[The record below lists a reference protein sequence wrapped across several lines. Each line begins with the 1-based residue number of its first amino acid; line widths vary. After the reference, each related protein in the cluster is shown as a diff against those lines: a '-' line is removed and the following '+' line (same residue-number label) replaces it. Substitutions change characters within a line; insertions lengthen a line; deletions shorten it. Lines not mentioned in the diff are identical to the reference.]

1 MDGAW
6 RCHYCD
12 PEAGFERV
20 PTHLLQWYQNGT
32 VLQKMQDM
40 SMELAAR
47 LRSAGPKLGHDS
59 IALRNEKFTRT
70 HYQFVVRA
78 RMPTTRRFATVL
90 ATLLHYTPI
99 RLKLGNCGLNQM
111 ILKEDFAHLLS

>member
-1 MDGAW
+1 MRWMDGAW

-59 IALRNEKFTRT
+59 IALRNEKLTRT

-78 RMPTTRRFATVL
+78 RMPTTRRFAPLQYSPLCSTTRRY
-90 ATLLHYTPI
+90 A
-99 RLKLGNCGLNQM
+99 
-111 ILKEDFAHLLS
+111 

>member
-47 LRSAGPKLGHDS
+47 FRSAGPKLGHDS

-78 RMPTTRRFATVL
+78 RMPAR
-90 ATLLHYTPI
+90 
-99 RLKLGNCGLNQM
+99 
-111 ILKEDFAHLLS
+111 

>member
-47 LRSAGPKLGHDS
+47 LRSAGPKLGHDN
-59 IALRNEKFTRT
+59 IALRNI
-70 HYQFVVRA
+70 VVLSPEVPCWLFRQRGRRLRA
-78 RMPTTRRFATVL
+78 QVQAAAPERR
-90 ATLLHYTPI
+90 
-99 RLKLGNCGLNQM
+99 KQD
-111 ILKEDFAHLLS
+111 EDEAAPEPFSAFWL